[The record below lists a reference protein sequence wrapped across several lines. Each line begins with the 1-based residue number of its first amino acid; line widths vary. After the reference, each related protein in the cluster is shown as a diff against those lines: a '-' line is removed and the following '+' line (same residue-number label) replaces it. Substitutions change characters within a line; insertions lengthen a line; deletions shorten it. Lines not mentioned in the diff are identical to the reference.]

1 MGKTTAERVKE
12 HRKRLKEQN
21 EEKWKTGRKKRIR
34 KKGSQKSSI
43 EEKSKKVRTDEEKR
57 S

>member
-21 EEKWKTGRKKRIR
+21 EEKKDLTEIW
-34 KKGSQKSSI
+34 
-43 EEKSKKVRTDEEKR
+43 EKR
-57 S
+57 QLKELRSTGND